1 MAGRRIRIVA
11 AILVAAVVAGV
22 GAGAASAQEVR
33 VAYVDA
39 ADRAGQPV
47 ANLGPGDFV
56 VRENGR
62 EARVLSVRS
71 AREPMRIALLV
82 DNGASIRAGHAVVPL
97 RNAVAA
103 FLEALPPEHAVSLIT
118 IGGQVRRRVDFTTD
132 RQALV
137 DAGRSLF
144 ADEVGGV
151 RFVDGIRETLDR
163 RYAGDE
169 AWPVFV
175 SLLGDGPE
183 ASAFLPDWH
192 AFRNSSRYRRF
203 VDGLRAA
210 GATVHAVQ
218 WSAAARSH
226 PASAVDFAV
235 DLTEKTAGRY
245 DAVVV
250 ATRMADAM
258 ARLATDIGAHHDE
271 ASRYYIVA
279 YERPDP
285 PGDRVSVR
293 VSQPD
298 VALRAFPDRRL
309 DR

>member
-1 MAGRRIRIVA
+1 MAGQRIRIA
-11 AILVAAVVAGV
+11 ASALVAAVVAGV
-22 GAGAASAQEVR
+22 VAGAASAQEVR
-33 VAYVDA
+33 VAYVEATDPAGRPVTDLDPDA
-39 ADRAGQPV
+39 FLV
-47 ANLGPGDFV
+47 T
-56 VRENGR
+56 ESGR
-62 EARVLSVRS
+62 EARVLAVRS
-71 AREPMRIALLV
+71 AREPMKIALLV
-82 DNGASIRAGHAVVPL
+82 DNGASMRAGHAVVPL

-103 FLEALPPEHAVSLIT
+103 FLEALPPQHAVSLIT

-132 RQALV
+132 RRQLV

-163 RYAGDE
+163 RYEGDE

-192 AFRNSSRYRRF
+192 AFVNSKRYRRF
-203 VDGLRAA
+203 VNGLRAA
-210 GATVHAVQ
+210 GVMVHTVQ
-218 WSAAARSH
+218 WSAAGRNR
-226 PASAVDFAV
+226 PDSATDFAV
-235 DLTEKTAGRY
+235 DLTENTAGRY
-245 DAVVV
+245 AAVVV
-250 ATRMADAM
+250 ATRMADEM

-271 ASRYYIVA
+271 ASNLYIVA

-285 PGDRVSVR
+285 PGDSVTVR
-293 VSQPD
+293 VQRPA
-298 VALRAFPDRRL
+298 VALRAFSDRRL

>member
-1 MAGRRIRIVA
+1 MTGQRIRVA
-11 AILVAAVVAGV
+11 AAALVAAVVLGV
-22 GAGAASAQEVR
+22 VAGAAAAQEVR
-33 VAYVDA
+33 VAYVEATDA
-39 ADRAGQPV
+39 AGEPV
-47 ANLGPGDFV
+47 ADLGPGDFL
-56 VRENGR
+56 VRESGR

-71 AREPMRIALLV
+71 AREPMKIALLV
-82 DNGASIRAGHAVVPL
+82 DNGASMRAGHAAVPL
-97 RNAVAA
+97 RDAVEA

-118 IGGQVRRRVDFTTD
+118 IGGQVRRRLDFTTD
-132 RQALV
+132 RRALV

-144 ADEVGGV
+144 ADETGGV
-151 RFVDGIRETLDR
+151 RFVDGIRETLER

-175 SLLGDGPE
+175 SLLGDAPE

-192 AFRNSSRYRRF
+192 AYRNSRRYRRF

-210 GATVHAVQ
+210 GVTVHAVQ
-218 WSAAARSH
+218 WSAAGRNR

-235 DLTEKTAGRY
+235 DLADKTAGRY

-258 ARLATDIGAHHDE
+258 ARLATDIGAHHDR
-271 ASRYYIVA
+271 ASGLYILA

-285 PGDRVSVR
+285 PGNHVSVR
-293 VSQPD
+293 ASRPD
-298 VALRAFPDRRL
+298 VALHAFPDRRI